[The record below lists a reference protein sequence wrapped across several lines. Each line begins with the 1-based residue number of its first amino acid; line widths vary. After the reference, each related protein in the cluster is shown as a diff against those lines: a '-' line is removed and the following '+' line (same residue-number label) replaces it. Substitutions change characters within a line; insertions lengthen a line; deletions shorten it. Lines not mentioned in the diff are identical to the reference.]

1 MHTDDCKCTL
11 KGINQHQPWTD
22 ALIWIS
28 SVSLICSEFWI
39 KTEKKEKK
47 KQVLMTSL
55 GPRELVAT
63 SSVHQTGRGWAEGC
77 VFMTWKNVYNK
88 SVSSDC
94 KLNSST
100 LLKMNF
106 NDVVQ

>member
-1 MHTDDCKCTL
+1 
-11 KGINQHQPWTD
+11 
-22 ALIWIS
+22 
-28 SVSLICSEFWI
+28 
-39 KTEKKEKK
+39 
-47 KQVLMTSL
+47 MTSL

-63 SSVHQTGRGWAEGC
+63 SSAQQTGRSWAEGC

-100 LLKMNF
+100 LLKTNF